1 METIA
6 QKELRSQEEL
16 VKSAQKD
23 VEDHGG
29 RIDPEE
35 FWEEIGRRIREGIR
49 ITLEKTISREFTQFI
64 GALEY
69 ERSPERK
76 DVRNGHRSRD
86 FGTIYGVIERIQIPR
101 ARKSSFTTWILPRF
115 KRRSGRIG
123 RLISQIFLRG
133 LSTRD
138 IKKIS
143 KHIYGENYSPSLV
156 SRFNK
161 ELGEAL
167 SLWLNRPIEKRIKYL
182 YLDGVNLSLKRDRA
196 SREALLICCRN
207 N

>member
-16 VKSAQKD
+16 VKPVQRDAEQYR
-23 VEDHGG
+23 E

-35 FWEEIGRRIREGIR
+35 FWEEIGRRVREGIR
-49 ITLEKTISREFTQFI
+49 ITLEKTISREFSQFI

-86 FGTIYGVIERIQIPR
+86 FGTIYGLIERIQIPR

-123 RLISQIFLRG
+123 RLIS
-133 LSTRD
+133 
-138 IKKIS
+138 
-143 KHIYGENYSPSLV
+143 
-156 SRFNK
+156 
-161 ELGEAL
+161 
-167 SLWLNRPIEKRIKYL
+167 
-182 YLDGVNLSLKRDRA
+182 
-196 SREALLICCRN
+196 
-207 N
+207 